1 MMTPS
6 YSYCPA
12 SQALMSPVDEVQL
25 LVISRVFIFYCRVA
39 KYCKYSSLK
48 QHQFILPVLQVRCS
62 GGAQQGSLLS
72 IYKDGIWAA
81 AGAVIFS
88 RERGSIQAHMAVGR
102 IQLVKDQGSR

>member
-6 YSYCPA
+6 YSYCLA
-12 SQALMSPVDEVQL
+12 SQALMNPADEVQL

-48 QHQFILPVLQVRCS
+48 HQFILPVLQVRCS
-62 GGAQQGSLLS
+62 GGAQLGSLLS

-102 IQLVKDQGSR
+102 IQLV